1 MPIPKPNTD
10 EKQEDFI
17 KRCMSDSTMTDEYKE
32 DQRAG
37 ICETSWND
45 NKEDDSSKK
54 AVVDGS
60 INDLHNKLRAAISG
74 KYNAIPNSRD
84 LWIED
89 TLPDTPVQS
98 GKVVIEAYPD
108 NKFYEVP
115 FSIDDAGIVTL
126 QEAIE
131 VNLQTNYIP
140 VSQKQKDSNIVFK
153 DDEKRIITASVLIP
167 FCDDCDAKR
176 GEKQLTPEEI
186 QEISFEYMKN
196 HRIVDKLHDYAQTEK
211 DIGDVVESWQLR
223 QEETHKNIFGVTKT
237 FPKGTWMA
245 TTHITDDD
253 AWEGVKKGEYN
264 SYSVTVI
271 SKELSDEFAAK
282 GLMVDK
288 DRVLIKDVMENSPSG
303 KAAGYTISLVPAG
316 CVFDND
322 FLSMKTHVD
331 KAGRSISNANY
342 GTLQKAYD
350 KLVDGVNN
358 FKKLLDKAQS
368 ERSDPLNSSGTVTS
382 VNVDNNSTKEV
393 EDMNEDEVKELV
405 NKQVDEKTKELKEE
419 NESLKEKIE
428 KLENP
433 EPTEPAEKT
442 DEEKQAEQEK
452 AWKAYNDELEKSPVI
467 DELKTGIKAIN
478 DKLGID
484 PAKKGLE
491 GQEDKE
497 DTEEVYKGREDR
509 DAFGRK
515 IREA

>member
-1 MPIPKPNTD
+1 MPIPKPNKD
-10 EKQEDFI
+10 ESQEDFI
-17 KRCMSDSTMTDEYKE
+17 KRCMSETTMTDEYKE

-45 NKEDDSSKK
+45 NKEDDSSQK
-54 AVVDGS
+54 ASVDGS
-60 INDLHNKLRAAISG
+60 YNDLQNRI
-74 KYNAIPNSRD
+74 NTEIRD
-84 LWIED
+84 KQLGQRDIWIQD
-89 TLPDTPVQS
+89 IIPDTPIKS
-98 GKVVIEAYPD
+98 GNAIVE
-108 NKFYEVP
+108 NFEVGKIFKIP
-115 FSIDDAGIVTL
+115 FSDDGKQITL
-126 QEAIE
+126 GEALE
-131 VNLQTNYIP
+131 VQQKTNYEP

-223 QEETHKNIFGVTKT
+223 QEETHTNIFGVTKT

-253 AWEGVKKGEYN
+253 AWEAVKKGEYN

-467 DELKTGIKAIN
+467 DELKTGIKAIS
-478 DKLGID
+478 DKLGIK
-484 PAKKGLE
+484 PAEKNLD
-491 GQEDKE
+491 GQEDHE
-497 DTEEVYKGREDR
+497 GTEEVYKGREDR
-509 DAFGRK
+509 DIFGRK
-515 IREA
+515 IKE

>member
-1 MPIPKPNTD
+1 MPIPKPNKD
-10 EKQEDFI
+10 ESQEDFI
-17 KRCMSDSTMTDEYKE
+17 KRCMADSAMADEYKE

-45 NKEDDSSKK
+45 SQGDDSSQK
-54 AVVDGS
+54 ASVDGS
-60 INDLHNKLRAAISG
+60 YNDLQNRI
-74 KYNAIPNSRD
+74 NTEIRD
-84 LWIED
+84 KQLGQRDIWIQD
-89 TLPDTPVQS
+89 IIPDTPIKSGSAIVQNFEA
-98 GKVVIEAYPD
+98 GKIF
-108 NKFYEVP
+108 KIP
-115 FSIDDAGIVTL
+115 FSDDGKQITL
-126 QEAIE
+126 GEAQE
-131 VNLQTNYIP
+131 VQQKTNYEP
-140 VSQKQKDSNIVFK
+140 VSQKQIDSNIVFK

-223 QEETHKNIFGVTKT
+223 QEETHTNIFGVQKT

-282 GLMVDK
+282 GLQVDK
-288 DRVLIKDVMENSPSG
+288 ERVLIKDVMERSPSG

-322 FLSMKTHVD
+322 FLSIKAAD

-368 ERSDPLNSSGTVTS
+368 ERSDSLNSSGTVTS

-405 NKQVDEKTKELKEE
+405 NKQVDEKTKELKDE

-433 EPTEPAEKT
+433 EPPATPAEKT

-452 AWKAYNDELEKSPVI
+452 AWKEYNDELEKSPVI
-467 DELKTGIKAIN
+467 DELKTGIKAIS
-478 DKLGID
+478 DKLGIE
-484 PAKKGLE
+484 PAKKKLD
-491 GQEDKE
+491 GQEDQE
-497 DTEEVYKGREDR
+497 DTGEVYKGREDR
-509 DAFGRK
+509 DIFGRK
-515 IREA
+515 IKA